1 MLDTQP
7 PHSTS
12 VFTGVLLLIWR
23 CIAAELASGTTDSP
37 FCDPD
42 SSHDSSSANTRFS
55 AHESARD
62 TAGIRVVQG
71 DVSRSCEPP
80 NAAACGLDQHKTP
93 KRATRFERATFSL
106 EGGSP
111 PQTSGESTQLTEG
124 GIASAAPTTATDAH
138 LEALL
143 AAWPQLSEE
152 MRAAVRAMV
161 EAAV

>member
-1 MLDTQP
+1 MPGIGPAEVAAKTGTDTP
-7 PHSTS
+7 
-12 VFTGVLLLIWR
+12 
-23 CIAAELASGTTDSP
+23 
-37 FCDPD
+37 
-42 SSHDSSSANTRFS
+42 
-55 AHESARD
+55 SARSAYD
-62 TAGIRVVQG
+62 SNEGAKQG
-71 DVSRSCEPP
+71 YFGASRREKSALQTPLPCKDKPRSHAMLRDDVRG
-80 NAAACGLDQHKTP
+80 NTP

-111 PQTSGESTQLTEG
+111 PQTSGESTQLTEA

>member
-1 MLDTQP
+1 ML
-7 PHSTS
+7 
-12 VFTGVLLLIWR
+12 
-23 CIAAELASGTTDSP
+23 
-37 FCDPD
+37 
-42 SSHDSSSANTRFS
+42 
-55 AHESARD
+55 RD
-62 TAGIRVVQG
+62 
-71 DVSRSCEPP
+71 DVRG
-80 NAAACGLDQHKTP
+80 NTP

-143 AAWPQLSEE
+143 AAWPQLSAE

>member
-1 MLDTQP
+1 MRDVLANLGV
-7 PHSTS
+7 TS
-12 VFTGVLLLIWR
+12 YCDGLCTAPSDR
-23 CIAAELASGTTDSP
+23 SG
-37 FCDPD
+37 
-42 SSHDSSSANTRFS
+42 
-55 AHESARD
+55 
-62 TAGIRVVQG
+62 
-71 DVSRSCEPP
+71 
-80 NAAACGLDQHKTP
+80 

-111 PQTSGESTQLTEG
+111 PQTSGDSRQLTEG